1 MLAVV
6 PAPTRVPVKTPSVN
20 VHKLPGIL
28 SAKSIGCA
36 CRKSSILQ

>member
-6 PAPTRVPVKTPSVN
+6 PALMRVPVKTPSVN
-20 VHKLPGIL
+20 VHKLSGML

-36 CRKSSILQ
+36 CRKFATH